1 MASPHHLA
9 LRRALRIAAGAA
21 LSASALSTSFHP
33 VAAQPA
39 ATAPAPQ
46 AIDPATF
53 VRVVRSLAI
62 LQARAAEHAASRETR
77 PETRAFAQ
85 KMAAFRGEQL
95 PKLDAVARERQVAVG
110 AVLEFEHQ
118 VILENLQ
125 PLDSLELSRRYA
137 ELQLQA
143 LEQEIRAYGAAE
155 RAPDERLRGYAAEL
169 RPRLEQL
176 LEEARAMRQAV
187 GP

>member
-1 MASPHHLA
+1 MTAPRHLA
-9 LRRALRIAAGAA
+9 LRRALRIAAAAA
-21 LSASALSTSFHP
+21 LSATALSARVLP

-53 VRVVRSLAI
+53 ARVARSLAI
-62 LQARAAEHAASRETR
+62 LQARAAELAASRETR
-77 PETRAFAQ
+77 PEARAFAQ

-95 PKLDAVARERQVAVG
+95 PKLDAVARERQVSG

-118 VILENLQ
+118 AILENLQ

-137 ELQLQA
+137 ELQMQA

-155 RAPDERLRGYAAEL
+155 RAPDERLKGYAAEL